1 MLEVLIDQRYTPFQ
15 FTFLETFRN
24 INISGIEINNDNIQ
38 VFIIR
43 LQVYLNKNIEVI
55 KSTLRFKNA
64 KKSVPKALLP

>member
-15 FTFLETFRN
+15 FTILETFRN

-43 LQVYLNKNIEVI
+43 LQVYLNKKKRKI
-55 KSTLRFKNA
+55 KNKN
-64 KKSVPKALLP
+64 